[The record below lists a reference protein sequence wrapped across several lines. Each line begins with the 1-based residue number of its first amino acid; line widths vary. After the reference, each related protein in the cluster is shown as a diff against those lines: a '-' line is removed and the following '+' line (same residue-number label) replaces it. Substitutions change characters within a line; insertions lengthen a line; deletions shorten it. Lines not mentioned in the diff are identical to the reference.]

1 MSASRSIDVSN
12 LLSTMRRAF
21 GSGVL
26 SLAALLCVVA
36 IAPAQAQPARE
47 YNISP
52 WTEAVVSVTEFD
64 PVTRLFREAG
74 DWQLRL
80 SGEIARSEL
89 DYWKLPETASG
100 RFELWCA
107 PQAVRG
113 CLRFVRFDG
122 VDQEPIRITARAWD
136 TGGIYSIMVRSDNIP
151 ALFDKAIHLGWW
163 AESRPIRFQFGT
175 SDLRN
180 VVLQGPHGINLA
192 VYERLSPDFT
202 AFPVGR
208 ISQGFNSMRMV
219 KDKQAARAFYEQ
231 KLQFGL
237 LFDFDREPEE
247 PARSNFGI
255 PFNLTPTI
263 TRSAAALQPQLPEE
277 TGRVEVMQIDG
288 FTGDDLS
295 RRASPPN
302 LGIISVRYPVVNHS
316 MYRDDM
322 KRLDVPMP
330 YEAEKVEI
338 AGIGTHDI
346 FAVRSPDGSL
356 TEFYRDHVM

>member
-1 MSASRSIDVSN
+1 MKT
-12 LLSTMRRAF
+12 LLSTLRRAF
-21 GSGVL
+21 GSGVVAM
-26 SLAALLCVVA
+26 AALIVS
-36 IAPAQAQPARE
+36 IAGTAHAQPARE
-47 YNISP
+47 YGIGP
-52 WTEAVVSVTEFD
+52 WTEAVISVTEFD

-74 DWQLRL
+74 NWQLRK
-80 SGEIARSEL
+80 SGQIARSEL
-89 DYWKLPETASG
+89 DYWKLPVEASG

-107 PQAVRG
+107 PLAETG
-113 CLRFVRFDG
+113 CLRFVRFEG
-122 VDQEPIRITARAWD
+122 VEQEPIRVAARAWD
-136 TGGIYSIMVRSDNIP
+136 TGGIYSIMVRSDDIP
-151 ALFDKAIHLGWW
+151 ALFDQAIESGWW

-192 VYERLSPDFT
+192 VYERISPDFT

-219 KDKQAARAFYEQ
+219 RDKQAARAFYEQ

-237 LFDFDREPEE
+237 LFDAGTEPAE

-255 PFNLTPTI
+255 PFNFTSSVI
-263 TRSAAALQPQLPEE
+263 RSAAALQPALPGE

-288 FTGDDLS
+288 FEGDDLS
-295 RRASPPN
+295 ERASPPN

-316 MYRDDM
+316 LYRDHL
-322 KRLDVPMP
+322 REFEVPIP
-330 YEAEKVEI
+330 HAADRVEI
-338 AGIGTHDI
+338 EGIGTRDI

-356 TEFYRDHVM
+356 TEFYRDHVI